1 MVILTPRTHTPLPRT
16 NTQVLLSGKHWT
28 ALANSKLTSLCP
40 NYCVALMLKSPALA
54 SEPETKRNR
63 ICLYPAQQMVV
74 VIAKALIN
82 PSGLRR
88 VQSPALPPA
97 LAEDLPSASFLE
109 L

>member
-1 MVILTPRTHTPLPRT
+1 MV
-16 NTQVLLSGKHWT
+16 
-28 ALANSKLTSLCP
+28 A
-40 NYCVALMLKSPALA
+40 
-54 SEPETKRNR
+54 
-63 ICLYPAQQMVV
+63 

-88 VQSPALPPA
+88 VQSRALPAA